1 MPPLTAFRLIPLIA
15 AILLVSCGPA
25 STPPPP
31 TSLPPTQ
38 APTSSPV
45 PSLTPTA
52 LPSPT
57 PAPTNTPAPQDLPVC
72 SPLAEYD
79 FAALREAVA
88 NRYAPPPLGRD
99 EPHHGVDFAHL
110 DPQTRIALSGW
121 PVQAALAG
129 KVAGLV
135 IERFPY
141 GNALII
147 ETSLEGILPPL
158 ELPEMVPTPQV
169 KSPLT
174 CPDLAIPAEW
184 PSAQPSLYLLYA
196 HLESPSPLQ
205 VGQAVACGDPLGQTG
220 MSGNALNPHLH
231 LEVRIGPAG
240 AQFPSMAHYDASA
253 SSEEMSNYCLWRISG
268 WFQPVDPMKLF
279 EN

>member
-1 MPPLTAFRLIPLIA
+1 
-15 AILLVSCGPA
+15 
-25 STPPPP
+25 
-31 TSLPPTQ
+31 
-38 APTSSPV
+38 
-45 PSLTPTA
+45 
-52 LPSPT
+52 
-57 PAPTNTPAPQDLPVC
+57 LPVC

-79 FAALREAVA
+79 FAALREAVG
-88 NRYAPPPLGRD
+88 NPYAPPALGRD

-121 PVQAALAG
+121 PVQAVLSG
-129 KVAGLV
+129 TVAGV
-135 IERFPY
+135 ISERFPY
-141 GNALII
+141 GNTLII
-147 ETSLEGILPPL
+147 EVPLAGVLPPL
-158 ELPEMVPTPQV
+158 ELPQMAPTPQV

-174 CPDLAIPAEW
+174 CPDLAIPDGW

-196 HLESPSPLQ
+196 HLESPSPLR

-231 LEVRIGPAG
+231 LEVRIGPAS

-268 WFQPVDPMKLF
+268 WFQPVDPMQLF
-279 EN
+279 IE